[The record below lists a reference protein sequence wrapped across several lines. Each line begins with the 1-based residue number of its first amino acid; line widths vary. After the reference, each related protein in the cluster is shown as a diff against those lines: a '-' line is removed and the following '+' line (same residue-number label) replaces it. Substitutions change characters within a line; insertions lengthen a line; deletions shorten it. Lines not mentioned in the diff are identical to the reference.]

1 MLSEILSIF
10 VTSFI
15 SSLREMLE
23 AVLIIGIIISYL
35 QIIDRKDLYRDVLYG
50 VLAAIF
56 VSIGLAWIFLAIL
69 EGIGAYQELFEG
81 IIMII
86 AAGFLTWMVI
96 WMMKQSKTLLSD
108 LHVKISDAITD
119 KQRTGILLLVFFSVS
134 REGAELVL
142 LLYATFIK
150 NYTLIGVP
158 ITSLTI
164 IFGLISGLFISALL
178 AILLYKYS
186 YRIETKRFFQITSV
200 LLIIFAAGLLA
211 NGLHEIFEFFE
222 STSNPFAEAFIWTEV
237 WNINDTF
244 IGDILQFLF
253 SWMYDPSY
261 PMRFEK
267 SIFGS
272 ILVGLFGWNDNPIYL
287 VFRQYFYINSKN

>member
-1 MLSEILSIF
+1 
-10 VTSFI
+10 
-15 SSLREMLE
+15 MLE

-158 ITSLTI
+158 I
-164 IFGLISGLFISALL
+164 
-178 AILLYKYS
+178 
-186 YRIETKRFFQITSV
+186 
-200 LLIIFAAGLLA
+200 
-211 NGLHEIFEFFE
+211 HH
-222 STSNPFAEAFIWTEV
+222 
-237 WNINDTF
+237 
-244 IGDILQFLF
+244 
-253 SWMYDPSY
+253 
-261 PMRFEK
+261 
-267 SIFGS
+267 
-272 ILVGLFGWNDNPIYL
+272 
-287 VFRQYFYINSKN
+287 